1 MHGRMSGGAFEELRR
16 EIEGRIVHGQMMGQK
31 SGGFR
36 SIDAALAPRAE
47 MIEDAI
53 DDGRRTSE
61 TPALPID
68 DVHMGVRLEDV
79 RSARLSRQ

>member
-1 MHGRMSGGAFEELRR
+1 MHGRMSGGPFEELRR
-16 EIEGRIVHGQMMGQK
+16 EIEGCIVHGQVMSQK

-47 MIEDAI
+47 MIEDSI
-53 DDGRRTSE
+53 DDSRHASE

>member
-1 MHGRMSGGAFEELRR
+1 MHGRMSDGTFEELRR
-16 EIEGRIVHGQMMGQK
+16 EIEGRTVHGQMMGQK
-31 SGGFR
+31 PRGFGG
-36 SIDAALAPRAE
+36 IDAALAPRAE